1 MSEYTAIF
9 KCRLCGEVYK
19 SGCTAGK
26 EVAMNAAI
34 GASQG
39 IPLVMQ
45 QPSLTEVHF
54 CTDESWGIA
63 DFQGFRKVDEK

>member
-34 GASQG
+34 GEK
-39 IPLVMQ
+39 L
-45 QPSLTEVHF
+45 ER
-54 CTDESWGIA
+54 IA
-63 DFQGFRKVDEK
+63 KAKTPVAFNSKIKL

>member
-9 KCRLCGEVYK
+9 KCRLCGEIYK

-26 EVAMNAAI
+26 KVAMNAAI

-39 IPLVMQ
+39 M
-45 QPSLTEVHF
+45 
-54 CTDESWGIA
+54 ESWNSMIA
-63 DFQGFRKVDEK
+63 SGV